1 LSQIF
6 SGKYTIKYANADNT
20 KTSSDFDYVI
30 GADGA
35 NSRVAKAI
43 DAGEYNYAI
52 AFQERIKVS
61 TISLL
66 SQLSVL
72 IIFCF
77 FSHRTGF

>member
-1 LSQIF
+1 MT
-6 SGKYTIKYANADNT
+6 GKYVIKYANTDGS
-20 KTSSDFDYVI
+20 KTDMEVDYVI

-61 TISLL
+61 TATETT
-66 SQLSVL
+66 
-72 IIFCF
+72 F
-77 FSHRTGF
+77 